1 MKPVKITAELTLTPE
16 MFKEWCCEDIP
27 ESERMYQH
35 YVEKML
41 YSNFNGGEDIGD
53 YKNFIN
59 TTIEDNGSGL
69 KLRIEELEE
78 EQENEEIDDPC
89 PKCGKQLRIKWSG
102 VDCSCGYWFCL

>member
-1 MKPVKITAELTLTPE
+1 MKPVKVTAEITITPA
-16 MFKEWCCEDIP
+16 MFSEWCNGDFQET
-27 ESERMYQH
+27 ERMYQR

-69 KLRIEELEE
+69 KLTIEEL
-78 EQENEEIDDPC
+78 
-89 PKCGKQLRIKWSG
+89 K
-102 VDCSCGYWFCL
+102 